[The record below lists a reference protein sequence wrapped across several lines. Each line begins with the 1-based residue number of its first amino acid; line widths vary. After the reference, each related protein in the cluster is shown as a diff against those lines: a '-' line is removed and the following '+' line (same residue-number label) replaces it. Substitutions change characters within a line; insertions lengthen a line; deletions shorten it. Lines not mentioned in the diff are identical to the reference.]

1 MILTRDPDT
10 RRLAARIL
18 LAQAAATIILGALCW
33 CAWGARY
40 GASALSGGAIGL
52 VANVFM
58 TLTAL
63 RPVRSAGGALG
74 RLFIG
79 QVAKVGLTVAL
90 FVIAARTGKVAW
102 PPFLVA
108 YVVTLLAFWV
118 VPVISAPSAPGGPA
132 MAKVDVS
139 RSGQGRDKQ

>member
-1 MILTRDPDT
+1 LILTRDPDT

-18 LAQAAATIILGALCW
+18 LAQATATIGLGALAW
-33 CAWGARY
+33 SVWGARH

-52 VANVFM
+52 VANVLM

-63 RPVRSAGGALG
+63 RPVRSPGGALG
-74 RLFIG
+74 RLFMG
-79 QVAKVGLTVAL
+79 QMVKVGLTVAL

-108 YVVTLLAFWV
+108 YAATLLAFWI
-118 VPVISAPSAPGGPA
+118 VPVLSAPSAASASGG
-132 MAKVDVS
+132 AKMDDS
-139 RSGQGRDKQ
+139 GTGQGRDI